1 MLKRIIMENMKGTT
15 AIQELTGRD
24 IILGRNGAGKTTRMQ
39 SLGLAMNG
47 YVPGKGKTAADT
59 FKMASDDTMVVGLE
73 TDSFE
78 MSRTY
83 KRSSKLK
90 KDGQMEVKI
99 SQALFISPSKGE
111 TTNAQKEQRIR
122 EELGDFP
129 VMMDFGAFIAMTDS
143 QKRDFIYSLS
153 GSQTVWDKD
162 RIAEELRIGA
172 CVDST
177 INEKFA
183 TVCEANIAETMA
195 QYKDGIDVQAGLLA
209 MSEYAKDKLKYWKKE
224 KSNSD
229 GAARKLTELKNKGQ
243 ETDRDLAENEQKLK
257 ELEYRKDKITKDI
270 AEATAQ
276 NNIHESK
283 VRELEKIQ
291 NEIKALSEVPNAER
305 ISELEHDIERL
316 EKIIGTSDEKVFDN
330 KEKEL
335 IDRTAEIRSKKEGVA
350 QEIQAM
356 TNIVATINAEIKS
369 NTDLL
374 KRIESMNGCCAFSP
388 NLPCN
393 QDFSD
398 FIQKTNDIL
407 DDAYDAQDEAEE
419 NLKTAK
425 ERMKTLEEVEAEIE
439 RLKRELHAD
448 LKNYRKAVD
457 EARQELTERKT
468 ELASI
473 NTREPELATK
483 KELKAVIEAE
493 IEKNPLVELTAMNEE
508 KTLVSGQIEA
518 LRATVD
524 QQKKFKNDLINIKA
538 NIIDSQTAEFQVLSW
553 KNIVDTLGQNGIKGK
568 MVKEMLDPMKNEID
582 SKIKAIGIFQ
592 EMYFE
597 TESATGREV
606 FTFGFEDTVS
616 GQRRP
621 FDALSTGEQLLFM
634 ITLMT
639 TIIDRANPPLKLLA
653 IDNINDLDKNNLKLI
668 LHGLNKAGNT
678 MDNIILS
685 GVAEPEEEDTEGWKV
700 WHL

>member
-1 MLKRIIMENMKGTT
+1 MLKRITMENMKGTT

-39 SLGLAMNG
+39 SIGLAMNG
-47 YVPGKGKTAADT
+47 YVPGKGKTVADT
-59 FKMASDDTMVVGLE
+59 FKMASDETMAVGLE

-83 KRSSKLK
+83 TRSSKLK
-90 KDGQMEVKI
+90 KNGETEVKI
-99 SQALFISPSKGE
+99 SQALFISPSAGE
-111 TTNAQKEQRIR
+111 TTNVQKEQRIR
-122 EELGDFP
+122 TELGDFP

-162 RIAEELRIGA
+162 RITDELRTGA
-172 CVDST
+172 CVDDT

-183 TVCEANIAETMA
+183 TVCEANIAETMS

-209 MSEYAKDKLKYWKKE
+209 MSEYAKDQLKYWKKE

-243 ETDRDLAENEQKLK
+243 QTDRDLAENEQKLR
-257 ELEYRKDKITKDI
+257 ELEYRKEKITQDI
-270 AEATAQ
+270 ANAKAQ
-276 NNIHESK
+276 NEYHNTRQ
-283 VRELEKIQ
+283 RELARI
-291 NEIKALSEVPNAER
+291 NAEIEALSEVPNAEK
-305 ISELEHDIERL
+305 ISELENDIERL
-316 EKIIGTSDEKVFDN
+316 EKSLADADEKIFEEA
-330 KEKEL
+330 EKTL
-335 IDRTAEIRSKKEGVA
+335 IDKAAEIKSRKKEVA
-350 QEIQAM
+350 QEVDNA
-356 TNIVATINAEIKS
+356 TNRVVTINAEIKS
-369 NTDLL
+369 NSDLL
-374 KRIESMNGCCAFSP
+374 KRIEAMNGCCAFSP

-393 QDFSD
+393 QDFSE

-407 DDAYDAQDEAEE
+407 DDAYDAQDEAEGQ
-419 NLKTAK
+419 LDTAREK
-425 ERMKTLEEVEAEIE
+425 LQDIEEEIE
-439 RLKRELHAD
+439 ENEKEKRELHQD
-448 LKNYRKAVD
+448 LKNFRKAVD
-457 EARQELTERKT
+457 EAKRELEARKA
-468 ELASI
+468 ELESINGREPVLAS
-473 NTREPELATK
+473 N

-493 IEKNPLVELTAMNEE
+493 IEKNPLVDLTAMNEE

-538 NIIDSQTAEFQVLSW
+538 NIIDSKTAEFQVMSW

-568 MVKEMLDPMKNEID
+568 MVKEMLDPMKSEID
-582 SKIKAIGIFQ
+582 RKIKDIGIFQ

-606 FTFGFEDTVS
+606 FAFGFEDTVS

-639 TIIDRANPPLKLLA
+639 TIIDKANPPLKLLA

-668 LHGLNKAGNT
+668 LHGLNKAGST

-685 GVAEPEEEDTEGWKV
+685 GVAEPEEVDTEGWKV